1 MKSVE
6 VGNIS
11 AVTENIGNVSLEG
24 RRTEKHNITFLPF
37 MVLRQHINT

>member
-11 AVTENIGNVSLEG
+11 AVTENIGNVSIEG
-24 RRTEKHNITFLPF
+24 RRIETHSITFLPF
-37 MVLRQHINT
+37 MVFRQHINT